1 VFAFHVD
8 LGAFDVGCGGWRRG
22 GVSGGGVS
30 FGAPSLV
37 IANCARRGA
46 AGRVEGLRRGGAG
59 QRGGWQRCRLQLLPS
74 HDARDKVVLVIVVRL
89 GVEHTLA
96 HCVGLLVD
104 EVVAAA
110 HLLV

>member
-1 VFAFHVD
+1 
-8 LGAFDVGCGGWRRG
+8 
-22 GVSGGGVS
+22 VS

-37 IANCARRGA
+37 ITNGARRSA
-46 AGRVEGLRRGGAG
+46 AGGFKGLRRGGAG

-74 HDARDKVVLVIVVRL
+74 HDARDKVVIVVVVRL

-96 HCVGLLVD
+96 RCVGLLVD

>member
-1 VFAFHVD
+1 
-8 LGAFDVGCGGWRRG
+8 LQQWRSVGSC
-22 GVSGGGVS
+22 SGGGVS

-37 IANCARRGA
+37 ITNGARRGA
-46 AGRVEGLRRGGAG
+46 AGRVEGLQRGGAR
-59 QRGGWQRCRLQLLPS
+59 QRGGWRRCRHRLLPS
-74 HDARDKVVLVIVVRL
+74 HDARDKVVLVVVVRL

-96 HCVGLLVD
+96 LCVGLFVD

>member
-1 VFAFHVD
+1 LLISPRVLLAVAWY
-8 LGAFDVGCGGWRRG
+8 GSRRGG
-22 GVSGGGVS
+22 GVSGGSVG

-37 IANCARRGA
+37 ITNGARRGA

-59 QRGGWQRCRLQLLPS
+59 QRGGWQRCRHWLLPS
-74 HDARDKVVLVIVVRL
+74 HDARDKVVLVVVVRL